1 MSTNAQRLG
10 SVIVG
15 VVLLAVGVVLLLVV
29 AQHLPDALR
38 WLGWPFV
45 VAGIA
50 NLALVPRY
58 SREEAP
64 HNDEFV
70 PLDAGR
76 PVLGTPQVQHLATV
90 IDRELGDLPRRVTTA
105 PNAVRIYYD
114 SGNFRRPGS
123 RKTLRFRWRTTLF
136 SGRDPN
142 GFYRVDLDR
151 TRRGNKRSVRVGSA
165 VGGSFQATIGADG
178 VQVTTLNRSVFSHAI
193 KRALAESGTRTVMP
207 TLTIV
212 GIVNAV
218 FGLVIAVGATVAA
231 LSI

>member
-1 MSTNAQRLG
+1 MPTNAQRLG

-15 VVLLAVGVVLLLVV
+15 VVLLAVGAVLLLVV

-50 NLALVPRY
+50 NLVLVPRY
-58 SREEAP
+58 SREQAP
-64 HNDEFV
+64 NNDEFV

-76 PVLGTPQVQHLATV
+76 PGLGTPQVQHLATV
-90 IDRELGDLPRRVTTA
+90 IDRELGDLPHRVTTA

-114 SGNFRRPGS
+114 SGTFRRPGS
-123 RKTLRFRWRTTLF
+123 HQTIRFRWRTTLF
-136 SGRDPN
+136 SGGDPN
-142 GFYRVDLDR
+142 AFNRVDLDR
-151 TRRGNKRSVRVGSA
+151 TRRRNKQRVRVGSA

-178 VQVTTLNRSVFSHAI
+178 VEVKTLNRSVFSQAI
-193 KRALAESGTRTVMP
+193 NRALAESGTRTVVP
-207 TLTIV
+207 TLAIV

-218 FGLVIAVGATVAA
+218 FGMVIAVGATVSA